1 MLAKLTLIGL
11 NEYYKQTHPT
21 RTLFDNLTL
30 PNNIDKGVCVN
41 HILLRYGEFCVLYP
55 NPDFMYDAIKIFSDT
70 YNRTFTKWADALN
83 IEYSPLENYDRFEDW
98 RDIGESINTISSNTT
113 DRITNDQTITKKV
126 SPFENNEFQNS
137 NEDSASV
144 INDSTAWT
152 AGRTDIN
159 TDNTRT
165 GHTHGN
171 IGVTTS
177 QQMLEAE
184 LNISKWNIYE
194 NIAKLFANEF
204 CIMIY

>member
-30 PNNIDKGVCVN
+30 PINIDKDACVN

-113 DRITNDQTITKKV
+113 DRITNEQTITKKV
-126 SPFENNEFQNS
+126 SPFENNQFQNS

>member
-11 NEYYKQTHPT
+11 NEYYKQTYPT

-30 PNNIDKGVCVN
+30 PAIIDKDACVN

-55 NPDFMYDAIKIFSDT
+55 NPDFMYDAIKVFSDT

-83 IEYSPLENYDRFEDW
+83 IEYSPLENYNRFEDW

-113 DRITNDQTITKKV
+113 DRITNEQTITKKV
-126 SPFENNEFQNS
+126 SPFENNQFQNS

>member
-30 PNNIDKGVCVN
+30 PNNIDKDVCVN

-98 RDIGESINTISSNTT
+98 RDIGESINTISSNTA
-113 DRITNDQTITKKV
+113 DRITNEQTITKKV

-137 NEDSASV
+137 NQDSASV
-144 INDSTAWT
+144 INDSTGWT
-152 AGRTDIN
+152 GGRTDIN

>member
-30 PNNIDKGVCVN
+30 PDIIDKNACVS

-55 NPDFMYDAIKIFSDT
+55 NPDFMYDAIKVFSDT
-70 YNRTFTKWADALN
+70 YSRTFTKWADALN
-83 IEYSPLENYDRFEDW
+83 IEYSPLENYNRFEDW

-113 DRITNDQTITKKV
+113 DRITNEQTITKKV
-126 SPFENNEFQNS
+126 SPFENNQFQNS

-144 INDSTAWT
+144 INDSTAST
-152 AGRTDIN
+152 TGRTDIN

-204 CIMIY
+204 CVMIY

>member
-30 PNNIDKGVCVN
+30 PINIDKDVCVN

-55 NPDFMYDAIKIFSDT
+55 DPDFMYDAIKIFSDT

-113 DRITNDQTITKKV
+113 DRITNEQTITKKV

>member
-1 MLAKLTLIGL
+1 MLAMLTLIGL

-30 PNNIDKGVCVN
+30 PNIIDKDACVN

-55 NPDFMYDAIKIFSDT
+55 NPDFMYDAIKVFSDT

-83 IEYSPLENYDRFEDW
+83 IEYSPLENYNRFEDW
-98 RDIGESINTISSNTT
+98 RDIGESINIISSNTI
-113 DRITNDQTITKKV
+113 DRITNNQTITKKV

-137 NEDSASV
+137 NEDSAAV
-144 INDSTAWT
+144 INDSAAST

-159 TDNTRT
+159 TDNARR

>member
-1 MLAKLTLIGL
+1 
-11 NEYYKQTHPT
+11 
-21 RTLFDNLTL
+21 
-30 PNNIDKGVCVN
+30 
-41 HILLRYGEFCVLYP
+41 
-55 NPDFMYDAIKIFSDT
+55 MYDAIKVFSDT

-83 IEYSPLENYDRFEDW
+83 IEYSPLENYNRFEDW

-113 DRITNDQTITKKV
+113 DRITNEQTITKKV
-126 SPFENNEFQNS
+126 SPFENNQFQNS

>member
-55 NPDFMYDAIKIFSDT
+55 NPNFMYDAIKIFSDT

>member
-30 PNNIDKGVCVN
+30 PNNIDKDVCVN

-55 NPDFMYDAIKIFSDT
+55 DPDFMYDAIKIFSDT

-98 RDIGESINTISSNTT
+98 RDIGESINTISSNTA
-113 DRITNDQTITKKV
+113 DRITNEQTITKKV

-137 NEDSASV
+137 NQDSASV
-144 INDSTAWT
+144 INDSTGWT
-152 AGRTDIN
+152 GGRTDIN

-194 NIAKLFANEF
+194 NIGKLFANEF

>member
-21 RTLFDNLTL
+21 HTLFDNLTL
-30 PNNIDKGVCVN
+30 PDSINKDVCVN
-41 HILLRYGEFCVLYP
+41 HILMRCGEFCVLYP
-55 NPDFMYDAIKIFSDT
+55 NPDFMYDAIKVFSDT
-70 YNRTFTKWADALN
+70 YARTFTKWAEALA
-83 IEYSPLENYDRFEDW
+83 IDYSPLENYDRFEDW
-98 RDIGESINTISSNTT
+98 RDIGDSTNIISSNAT
-113 DRITNDQTITKKV
+113 DKIINNQTITKKV
-126 SPFENNEFQNS
+126 APFESTEFQNS

-152 AGRTDIN
+152 SGRTDID
-159 TDNTRT
+159 TTNTRT